1 MGCERGVSALVQL
14 EMIAAAHFTRH
25 RDSGIDVSTKVEP
38 SKMSGN
44 PDEADVPSIRRRSSR
59 VLRHNTVMRE
69 ARQHDGRVGPED
81 RVAQAFWLRE
91 PGRGEIRPARLPE
104 PGPGDVVVRT
114 VRSGISRGT
123 ETLVFRGAVPLDQR
137 ARMRAPFQEGDFPGP
152 VKYGYLN
159 VGAVEEGPA
168 ELRGRTVFCLYPHQT
183 AYVVPAGAVS
193 VVPEDVPPAR
203 AVLAGTVETA
213 VNALW
218 DALPAVG
225 DRVAVVG
232 GGMVGCCVARLLSRY
247 PAVRVTLVDV
257 DPGRADVAAVLG
269 VDFALPNDAPEG
281 LDLVVHTSATS
292 EGLQRA
298 LDLLAVEGTV
308 IDLSWYG
315 DTEVRLSLGGAFHDR
330 RLAIRSSQVGAL
342 SPARASR
349 RTSADRLALALE
361 VLRDPAFDA
370 LLTGESRFDELP
382 DVMARLAAGSLPALC
397 HTITYGEG

>member
-1 MGCERGVSALVQL
+1 
-14 EMIAAAHFTRH
+14 
-25 RDSGIDVSTKVEP
+25 
-38 SKMSGN
+38 
-44 PDEADVPSIRRRSSR
+44 
-59 VLRHNTVMRE
+59 
-69 ARQHDGRVGPED
+69 
-81 RVAQAFWLRE
+81 
-91 PGRGEIRPARLPE
+91 
-104 PGPGDVVVRT
+104 
-114 VRSGISRGT
+114 
-123 ETLVFRGAVPLDQR
+123 
-137 ARMRAPFQEGDFPGP
+137 MRAPFQEGDLPGP

-183 AYVVPAGAVS
+183 AYVVPASAVS

-218 DALPAVG
+218 DAAPAVG

-232 GGMVGCCVARLLSRY
+232 GGMVGCCVARLLCRY
-247 PAVRVTLVDV
+247 PAVRVILVDV

-269 VDFALPNDAPEG
+269 VDFALPDDAPEG

-330 RLAIRSSQVGAL
+330 RLSIRSSQVGTL
-342 SPARASR
+342 SPARNSR
-349 RTSADRLALALE
+349 RTSAERLALALE
-361 VLRDPAFDA
+361 LLRDPAFDA
-370 LLTGESRFDELP
+370 LLTGESRFEELP
-382 DVMARLAAGSLPALC
+382 DVMARLAAGSLPAIC
-397 HTITYGEG
+397 HTITYGGG